1 MNRGLLIV
9 PGLVGVLLLLASACG
24 DSSPPPQ
31 DTVPTV
37 PTISPVVALGHALA
51 QDNGCLGCHSI
62 DGSPLIGP
70 TWKGVYGREETL
82 TDGTTVTVDDEYI
95 RESIVDPNIKIVQNF
110 THNLMPRTFG
120 ETLSE
125 SDIDA
130 IIAYI
135 KTLQ

>member
-9 PGLVGVLLLLASACG
+9 PGMVGVLLLLASACG
-24 DSSPPPQ
+24 GGAPPLT
-31 DTVPTV
+31 DTVTPGPTT
-37 PTISPVVALGHALA
+37 PPAVAQGQALA
-51 QDNGCLGCHSI
+51 QDNGCLGCHST

-82 TDGTTVTVDDEYI
+82 TDGTTVTLDDEYI

-110 THNLMPRTFG
+110 THNLMPATFG

-125 SDIDA
+125 ADIEA
-130 IIAYI
+130 IVAFI

>member
-9 PGLVGVLLLLASACG
+9 PGMVGVLLLLASACG
-24 DSSPPPQ
+24 GGAPPLT
-31 DTVPTV
+31 DTVDPG
-37 PTISPVVALGHALA
+37 PTISPAVAQGHTLA
-51 QDNGCLGCHSI
+51 QDNGCLGCHST

-82 TDGTTVTVDDEYI
+82 TDGTTVTVDDEYL
-95 RESIVDPNIKIVQNF
+95 RESIVDPNSKIVQNF
-110 THNLMPRTFG
+110 THKLMPATFG